1 VGHGVS
7 TPEEA
12 GVLQECLDNLV
23 KWAEELGMQF
33 NAEKCKVMHVGRS
46 NQRFQYSMGGV
57 VLGETEE
64 EKDVGVTINRS
75 LKPSGQCTR
84 AANTARGVLGQVT
97 RSFHYRDRHVSFSY
111 TSSMSGHTSNLQH
124 QHVPLAS
131 RRHQSPGGCP
141 DPGSEDGVWPKIQ
154 GLPREAGG
162 AGHVHLGGEE
172 KGDGHGPPSRL

>member
-23 KWAEELGMQF
+23 KWAEDWGMLF

-64 EKDVGVTINRS
+64 EKDVGVTINKS

-97 RSFHYRDRHVSFSY
+97 Y
-111 TSSMSGHTSNLQH
+111 L
-124 QHVPLAS
+124 L
-131 RRHQSPGGCP
+131 
-141 DPGSEDGVWPKIQ
+141 
-154 GLPREAGG
+154 GL
-162 AGHVHLGGEE
+162 LGLLGEE
-172 KGDGHGPPSRL
+172 FSIGPLGPLRECR